1 MKKTAVIF
9 GGTSGIGA
17 ATAGLLSNNNY
28 ETLIISRKDIDLFD
42 PQSANQISK
51 LLSDINPNVVIN
63 SAGFFGSNTDT
74 HEKIMAVNFGS
85 NWSII
90 RHYMESR
97 PNKTVTII
105 MVGSVCY
112 DSGKKEYMVYAAS
125 KAALYSLWQ
134 GARDYF
140 ESDSIVI
147 SLINPQRTKTPMTMH
162 RINPTLN
169 YHEVEDVAEEILK
182 LVNSGISTSIVTQF
196 KTN

>member
-63 SAGFFGSNTDT
+63 SAGFFGSNTDP

>member
-17 ATAGLLSNNNY
+17 ATANLLSNSGY
-28 ETLIISRKDIDLFD
+28 QVKVVTRQDIDLFD
-42 PQSANQISK
+42 ADSPNKISK
-51 LLSDINPNVVIN
+51 LLSEVNPDVIIN
-63 SAGFFGSNTDT
+63 SAGFFGTNTDT
-74 HEKIMAVNFGS
+74 HDKIMAVNFGS

-90 RHYMESR
+90 RHYMTNR
-97 PNKTVTII
+97 PSKPTTIV

-134 GARDYF
+134 GAKDYF
-140 ESDSIVI
+140 KSDSMVI

-162 RINPTLN
+162 RINPSLN
-169 YHEVEDVAEEILK
+169 YHDADEVAEEILK
-182 LVNSGISTSIVTQF
+182 LVNSDVSTSIVTQF
-196 KTN
+196 KTS

>member
-17 ATAGLLSNNNY
+17 ATASLLTNNNY
-28 ETLIISRKDIDLFD
+28 ETLIISRKDINLFD
-42 PQSANQISK
+42 PQSADQILK
-51 LLSDINPNVVIN
+51 LLSNINPDVVVN
-63 SAGFFGSNTDT
+63 SAGFFGTNTDP

-90 RHYMESR
+90 RHYMTNR
-97 PNKTVTII
+97 PTKPVTII

-134 GARDYF
+134 GAKDYF
-140 ESDSIVI
+140 KSDSIVI

-162 RINPTLN
+162 RINPDLN
-169 YHEVEDVAEEILK
+169 YHEAEDVATEILK
-182 LVNSGISTSIVTQF
+182 LVNSDISTSIVTQF

>member
-17 ATAGLLSNNNY
+17 ATASLLSAKDY
-28 ETLIISRKDIDLFD
+28 ETIVVTRKDIDLFD
-42 PQSANQISK
+42 PQSPNLISS
-51 LLSDINPNVVIN
+51 LLLKINPDVVIN
-63 SAGFFGSNTDT
+63 SAGHFGTNTDP

-85 NWSII
+85 NWSVI
-90 RHYMESR
+90 RHYMANR
-97 PNKTVTII
+97 PTKPVTIV

-140 ESDSIVI
+140 KSDSMVI

-162 RINPTLN
+162 RINPLLN
-169 YHEVEDVAEEILK
+169 YHEAEEVAEEILK
-182 LVNSGISTSIVTQF
+182 LVNSNICTSIVTQF
-196 KTN
+196 KTD

>member
-17 ATAGLLSNNNY
+17 ATASLLSNNNY
-28 ETLIISRKDIDLFD
+28 ETLIISRKDINLFD
-42 PQSANQISK
+42 AQSADQIFK
-51 LLSDINPNVVIN
+51 LLSDINPDVVIN
-63 SAGFFGSNTDT
+63 SAGFFGTNTEPHD
-74 HEKIMAVNFGS
+74 KIMAVNFGS

-90 RHYMESR
+90 RHYMTIR
-97 PNKTVTII
+97 PSKPVTVI

-134 GARDYF
+134 GAKDYF

-169 YHEVEDVAEEILK
+169 YHEAEDVAEEILK

>member
-1 MKKTAVIF
+1 MKKTAVMF

-17 ATAGLLSNNNY
+17 ATAKLLSNNY
-28 ETLIISRKDIDLFD
+28 ETLIISRKDINLFD
-42 PQSANQISK
+42 PQSADQISK
-51 LLSDINPNVVIN
+51 LLSDINPDVVIN
-63 SAGFFGSNTDT
+63 SAGFFGTNTDP

-90 RHYMESR
+90 RHYMTNRSI
-97 PNKTVTII
+97 KTVTII

-147 SLINPQRTKTPMTMH
+147 SLINPQRTKTPMTIH
-162 RINPTLN
+162 RINPDLN
-169 YHEVEDVAEEILK
+169 YHEAEDVAEEILK
-182 LVNSGISTSIVTQF
+182 LVNSDISTSIVTQF
-196 KTN
+196 KIN